1 MLSNTEEQTSCT
13 SSCWRL
19 EITLSAFYPVNVLL
33 ELVLYPDFLNEA
45 SQLGE
50 GCLKI
55 FENLTR
61 SLLSPPSNIQ
71 NLEAVIKKME
81 ICGPNVTPSG
91 LATLNSVWQVMAT
104 MASKLDSMAD
114 QGTKV
119 IVTFN
124 TALHLL
130 HPPSGQQAQTDQFP
144 TSVLCSGLSN
154 SSHEKGL

>member
-1 MLSNTEEQTSCT
+1 M
-13 SSCWRL
+13 L
-19 EITLSAFYPVNVLL
+19 EIILSASQLPHRH
-33 ELVLYPDFLNEA
+33 PDFLNEA

-50 GCLKI
+50 GYLKI

-104 MASKLDSMAD
+104 MASKLDSLAD
-114 QGTKV
+114 QGTMA

-130 HPPSGQQAQTDQFP
+130 HPPSRQQALP
-144 TSVLCSGLSN
+144 G
-154 SSHEKGL
+154 